1 MKTELEKMA
10 ARLEKTEAECA
21 RLQVFVNASI
31 PFLRPYAHS
40 FGAMF
45 KDGRTEY
52 SGSVVSFEN
61 ASSVVSSLLARL
73 DRMTEA
79 LNGYRAAISYVGAD
93 SWDGCDDCIEILKA
107 ASAADSDKPRL
118 TADQAAVALSRLRAL
133 GGQVGE
139 G

>member
-1 MKTELEKMA
+1 MTTDHLAAEARAAAKAILRRFAAGRSYA
-10 ARLEKTEAECA
+10 AR
-21 RLQVFVNASI
+21 
-31 PFLRPYAHS
+31 
-40 FGAMF
+40 
-45 KDGRTEY
+45 D
-52 SGSVVSFEN
+52 FEN
-61 ASSVVSSLLARL
+61 GIWNATIEVPVAIDAMIEALARL